1 MTVAVV
7 EAVYSLATPGVNAP
21 KVAGAPS
28 VSDNVAGTLP
38 PTGASPSTGPN
49 AQPL

>member
-7 EAVYSLATPGVNAP
+7 EAVYSLATPGVN
-21 KVAGAPS
+21 GAERGRS
-28 VSDNVAGTLP
+28 AQRQASVAGTVP
-38 PTGASPSTGPN
+38 PTGPRADRAAS